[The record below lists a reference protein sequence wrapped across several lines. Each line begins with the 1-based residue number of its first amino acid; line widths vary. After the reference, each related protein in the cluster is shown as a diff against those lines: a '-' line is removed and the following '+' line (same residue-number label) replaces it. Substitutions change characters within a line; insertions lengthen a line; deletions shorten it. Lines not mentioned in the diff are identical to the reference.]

1 MPISIPTIIVTGLF
15 FLFILLSGYWL
26 SKMGKPYG
34 SFPFNIHKLIGLAA
48 GIFLVIIVIRRI
60 RVAPLDSR
68 EIAVLATTV
77 LIFILTV
84 IAGGLLGAEDSGS
97 LKNLPQPVK
106 TAISVAH
113 KAFPYL
119 ALLSLAATLY
129 LLK

>member
-1 MPISIPTIIVTGLF
+1 MPISIPTIIATGLF
-15 FLFILLSGYWL
+15 FLFVFLSGYWL
-26 SKMGKPYG
+26 TKMGKPYG

-48 GIFLVIIVIRRI
+48 GIFLIVTVYRRI

-68 EIAVLATTV
+68 EIAVLAATV

-84 IAGGLLGAEDSGS
+84 IAGGLLSAEDSGS
-97 LKNLPQPVK
+97 LKNLPQPAM

-113 KAFPYL
+113 KVFPYL
-119 ALLSLAATLY
+119 ALLSLAATLF